1 MTDQIKTRE
10 DILTATHQRSVF
22 FKREAVNV
30 EARTVTLAF
39 SSEEPVE
46 RWGGTEILDHSPSS
60 CDLNRL
66 RNGGAVLVDHDPR
79 DQVGVVESCQ
89 IEGDRVGR
97 AVVRFGR
104 SERAEEVFQDIVDG
118 IRKHVS
124 VGYRVHKLEV
134 TDPESDS
141 VTYRVTLWEPLEIS
155 IVSIPADASVGV
167 GRSAEPTP
175 EPKVVPAPKEPE
187 PAPVISAR
195 SNTMIT
201 EKTPEQIAAEQAEI
215 AKRAA
220 DNVETRMKDL
230 LALGGQY
237 AAHKGMELATRAIQ
251 EGKDEKWL
259 RDAIMAE
266 MTNHFTKNTGAPDLG
281 LDEKETKR
289 FSVMKLIRAQAAA
302 HKGER
307 DAWKDAGFERECHE
321 ALVKRH
327 GDSANGGFYVPY
339 EVQKRQMEKRDLTV
353 AGSGGYLVG
362 TQHQP
367 SSFIELLRANAVVSR
382 AGARMLSGLKGNVEI
397 PKQSGGAT
405 AYLVGAEDDEITES
419 QMTIGQL
426 ALSPKTLGAYTEVSR
441 LLQMQ
446 SDPSVDMLI
455 MDDLAKAIALKI
467 DYLALAGNGA
477 GGPVGVINT
486 SGIGTVTGTSFSYA
500 AAVEF
505 QTDVATGNALVPGCS
520 YITTPSKAGILKQ
533 KQRFSSTD
541 TPIWIGNV
549 LEGEIDGFRAM
560 TTTQLSDGMI
570 FGDFSQLIM
579 AEWGILEIAVD
590 PTANFKAGITGVRAF
605 QSFDVGVRNAAA
617 FSYASSITA

>member
-1 MTDQIKTRE
+1 MTDKIESRE
-10 DILTATHQRSVF
+10 EILSATHRRSF
-22 FKREAVNV
+22 FVKREAVNV
-30 EARTVTLAF
+30 EARTVSLAF

-46 RWGGTEILDHSPSS
+46 RWGGTEVLDHAPSS

-66 RNGGAVLVDHDPR
+66 RNGGAVLVDHDPC

-104 SERAEEVFQDIVDG
+104 SERAEEIFQDIVDG

-167 GRSAEPTP
+167 GRSIETTEKPAEAPLIP
-175 EPKVVPAPKEPE
+175 EPVPAP
-187 PAPVISAR
+187 AISVR
-195 SNTMIT
+195 SNTMTI
-201 EKTPEQIAAEQAEI
+201 EKTPEQIAAEQDAI
-215 AKRAA
+215 ARRAA
-220 DNVETRMKDL
+220 DGVEARMKDL
-230 LALGGQY
+230 LAIGRQY
-237 AAHKGMELATRAIQ
+237 EAHKGMELATRAIQ

-259 RDAIMAE
+259 RDAIMSE
-266 MTNHFTKNTGAPDLG
+266 MTTHFTKNTGAPDLG
-281 LDEKETKR
+281 LNGAETQR
-289 FSVMKLIRAQAAA
+289 FSVMKLIRAQSAA

-327 GDSANGGFYVPY
+327 GDAANGGFYVPY
-339 EVQKRQMEKRDLTV
+339 EVQKRQLAKRDLQV
-353 AGSGGYLVG
+353 ANTGGYLVANEN
-362 TQHQP
+362 QP
-367 SSFIELLRANAVVSR
+367 SSFIELLRASTVVGR

-397 PKQSGGAT
+397 PKQSGAST
-405 AYLVGAEDDEITES
+405 AYLVGSETSEITES
-419 QMTIGQL
+419 GMTLGQL
-426 ALSPKTLGAYTEVSR
+426 ALSPKTVGAYSEVSR
-441 LLQMQ
+441 LLQLQ

-455 MDDLAKAIALKI
+455 MEDLAKQIALKI

-477 GGPVGVINT
+477 GGPVGIINT
-486 SGIGTVTGTSFSYA
+486 SGIGSVTGTSFTYA

-505 QTDVATGNALVPGCS
+505 QTDVATGNALVPGCA
-520 YITTPSKAGILKQ
+520 YITTPAKAGILKA

-541 TPIWIGNV
+541 TPIWQGNV
-549 LEGEIDGFRAM
+549 LEGEIEGFRAL
-560 TTTQLSDGMI
+560 TTTQISDGMI
-570 FGDFSQLIM
+570 FGDFAQLIM
-579 AEWGILEIAVD
+579 AEWGILELAVD
-590 PTANFKAGITGVRAF
+590 PTANFKAGISGIRAF